1 MIHHFTCRS
10 LTVGCWRRIGQNAM
24 DLVVFYSPE
33 KACMTYYIN
42 NDSAGYKIEYPFSHI
57 KNITLESGDQAPQ
70 PNGAPPRPGG
80 LVVELNRP
88 PLFYMD
94 SSNSGGFYQCGDFT
108 EEQQATQ
115 ILVHHLGGHPKVLSV
130 QLAKLVSLESFQNRM
145 AYNNFAMPAPP
156 MSPPFIQRPA
166 SQPNHFAAAAPFMGL
181 YQEPHNNSSHHL
193 PNSHHAANLSA
204 HPARGHKRQRSRS
217 VPVAVDFSAL
227 QTPMSSY
234 TMPQTPHY
242 SHAADSGL
250 YAPIPQSAHSLAM
263 NLRVDTSSS
272 PYGMDP
278 RGPPMSAATTASPPE
293 FASPSYLTSAAGEST
308 PVATNMGPPFHMPF
322 MSPVVESSQIT
333 SQSTSPYSNVGT
345 ADPLIANHSPPL
357 SNMPHTS
364 TTEMYGFGHDNQ
376 SSLADDGMAFGEMYS
391 KQNVNYSVP
400 TTVPLE
406 GGNFEMPI
414 HSLSGHSSPGV
425 HGDYKNMGSLGNVD
439 ANSMAS
445 GS

>member
-1 MIHHFTCRS
+1 
-10 LTVGCWRRIGQNAM
+10 M

-42 NDSAGYKIEYPFSHI
+42 NDSAGYKIEYPFSYI
-57 KNITLESGDQAPQ
+57 KNITLESGDQVPQ

-94 SSNSGGFYQCGDFT
+94 CSNSGGFNQCGDFT

-115 ILVHHLGGHPKVLSV
+115 ILTHHLGGHPKVLSV

-145 AYNNFAMPAPP
+145 AYNNFAVPAP

-166 SQPNHFAAAAPFMGL
+166 SQPNHFAAAAPFMGM
-181 YQEPHNNSSHHL
+181 YQDPHQHHQH
-193 PNSHHAANLSA
+193 PHHAGNLSA
-204 HPARGHKRQRSRS
+204 HPGRGHKRQRSRS
-217 VPVAVDFSAL
+217 VPVAVDFNAL

-234 TMPQTPHY
+234 HMPQTPHY
-242 SHAADSGL
+242 SHADSGI
-250 YAPIPQSAHSLAM
+250 YAPIPQSAHPLSM

-293 FASPSYLTSAAGEST
+293 FASPSLFNSAMGEST
-308 PVATNMGPPFHMPF
+308 PVATSMSAPFHMPF
-322 MSPVVESSQIT
+322 VSPAVESSQIT
-333 SQSTSPYSNVGT
+333 SQSASPYSNVGA
-345 ADPLIANHSPPL
+345 ADPMIANHSPPL
-357 SNMPHTS
+357 SNIPHS
-364 TTEMYGFGHDNQ
+364 STEMYGFGHENQ
-376 SSLADDGMAFGEMYS
+376 SGFGDEGLGFSEMYS
-391 KQNVNYSVP
+391 KQNVDYTVP

-414 HSLSGHSSPGV
+414 HSLSSHNSPAV
-425 HGDYKNMGSLGNVD
+425 QGDYKNMGSMENVD
-439 ANSMAS
+439 PNTLVPRS
-445 GS
+445 